1 MLCLCSV
8 FQDMETVQGIMYGTR
23 SDSSVNNSSQ
33 LQPGWRSR
41 KQNELPVCT
50 SSVDLEIMASFGA
63 ILWGGPRW
71 NTRVIAMSH
80 FVPKK

>member
-1 MLCLCSV
+1 MLCFCSV

-41 KQNELPVCT
+41 KQNEFPVCT
-50 SSVDLEIMASFGA
+50 SSVDLEIMASFGG